1 MWILGCSHHTGSL
14 SVTDN
19 KNLSVEVRSNGQQKR
34 AICFATLLQNEF
46 NGNVSRF
53 TSHVQGYLATIQV
66 IADFKN
72 LLQKVESRPFF
83 CNKIFTCCA
92 FYRPKANSF
101 WAKRG
106 ERGILRAA
114 REAKKIKLSFFSSPR
129 FALRAKYRVRLAW
142 LIKLLLC
149 RLFCT
154 KWRNSLV
161 WRDSCVILSNQKS
174 VFTPLATV

>member
-1 MWILGCSHHTGSL
+1 MI
-14 SVTDN
+14 DN

-46 NGNVSRF
+46 NGDVSRF

-72 LLQKVESRPFF
+72 LLQKVESRPFI

-101 WAKRG
+101 
-106 ERGILRAA
+106 
-114 REAKKIKLSFFSSPR
+114 
-129 FALRAKYRVRLAW
+129 
-142 LIKLLLC
+142 
-149 RLFCT
+149 
-154 KWRNSLV
+154 
-161 WRDSCVILSNQKS
+161 
-174 VFTPLATV
+174 